1 MYANEPYQL
10 QVDFLDHYLME
21 APRLIFSNQPQ
32 CILTFTVVVT
42 YVYGQEHDC
51 RWSSK
56 RWNKE
61 VGSWNLASF
70 ITTMLVLLG
79 SKFVKFV

>member
-1 MYANEPYQL
+1 LELLPEEYPMA
-10 QVDFLDHYLME
+10 
-21 APRLIFSNQPQ
+21 APK
-32 CILTFTVVVT
+32 
-42 YVYGQEHDC
+42 GQEHDC